1 MEYIAL
7 IIGIITYGLIISRS
21 IIRVPLWA
29 SMFFGGILMI
39 VTGVITLQEA
49 YSSVNLDVILFLMT
63 LFMFSSALEVSG
75 FLKFLAYKLVSRYKD
90 PKKVLFYILFYA
102 GILSNLVTNDG
113 ISSSWTPV
121 VLEAS
126 KAMKV
131 DELPFLYALAFG
143 VTIGSVMMP
152 TGNPQN
158 LLILLESNTPFLI
171 FVAILLIPTMINFII
186 SYFVLLLI
194 FRKKLSNITVD
205 DNLGNI
211 QIQNKRLAYSSLI
224 LLAITIILFFVL
236 SIYRI
241 DIVLASLVTSSILL
255 LVNKERREII
265 QKVDWSVIVFFIGL
279 FIFTEGLVKGGIMDA
294 LYHIVP
300 LPTNTATIMASSVVL
315 SQILSNVPLVAIY
328 IQEMQ
333 KLGAV
338 SILNWLALAAG
349 STIAGNFTI
358 LGAASNVIV
367 SEASESRGGKGFS
380 FLEFMKYA
388 LPILAVNFV
397 VLYLFISFVGTILI
411 QLLTAFH

>member
-21 IIRVPLWA
+21 IIKVPLWA

-171 FVAILLIPTMINFII
+171 FVAILLIPTMINFIL

-194 FRKKLSNITVD
+194 FRKKTL
-205 DNLGNI
+205 
-211 QIQNKRLAYSSLI
+211 
-224 LLAITIILFFVL
+224 
-236 SIYRI
+236 
-241 DIVLASLVTSSILL
+241 
-255 LVNKERREII
+255 
-265 QKVDWSVIVFFIGL
+265 
-279 FIFTEGLVKGGIMDA
+279 
-294 LYHIVP
+294 
-300 LPTNTATIMASSVVL
+300 
-315 SQILSNVPLVAIY
+315 
-328 IQEMQ
+328 
-333 KLGAV
+333 
-338 SILNWLALAAG
+338 
-349 STIAGNFTI
+349 
-358 LGAASNVIV
+358 
-367 SEASESRGGKGFS
+367 
-380 FLEFMKYA
+380 
-388 LPILAVNFV
+388 
-397 VLYLFISFVGTILI
+397 
-411 QLLTAFH
+411 

>member
-21 IIRVPLWA
+21 IIKVPLWA

-171 FVAILLIPTMINFII
+171 FVAILLIPTMINFIL

-255 LVNKERREII
+255 LVNRERREII

-333 KLGAV
+333 KLGAI

-367 SEASESRGGKGFS
+367 SEASESRGGKGFN
-380 FLEFMKYA
+380 FLEFIKYA

-411 QLLTAFH
+411 QLLTPFH